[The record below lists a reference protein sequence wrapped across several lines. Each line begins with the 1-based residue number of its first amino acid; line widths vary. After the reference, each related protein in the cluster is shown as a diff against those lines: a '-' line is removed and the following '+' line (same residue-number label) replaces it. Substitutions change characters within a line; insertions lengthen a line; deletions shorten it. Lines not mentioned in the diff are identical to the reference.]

1 MCRPYLEIIA
11 RHYPQA
17 LNTLDRFHMV
27 VKLNKALDEVRAGE
41 ARRMV
46 REGYEPVLKHKRWC
60 PLKRPENLTDKQN
73 ISLRELLVYNLRS
86 VRAYLLKEEFQ
97 LFWDYESPA
106 WAAKYLDAVCVR
118 AMRSRI
124 EPVKNFARTVR
135 THRELLLNYFKA
147 KKQFSSGIIEGL
159 NNKAKVTL
167 RKAYGYRT
175 FRIAELSQYHVLG
188 GLPEPKLAHR
198 FF

>member
-1 MCRPYLEIIA
+1 MP
-11 RHYPQA
+11 HTQNSGQA
-17 LNTLDRFHMV
+17 
-27 VKLNKALDEVRAGE
+27 
-41 ARRMV
+41 
-46 REGYEPVLKHKRWC
+46 
-60 PLKRPENLTDKQN
+60 Q
-73 ISLRELLVYNLRS
+73 LLAYNLKS

-106 WAAKYLDAVCVR
+106 WTAKYLDAWCIR

-147 KKQFSSGIIEGL
+147 KKQFSSGVIEGL

-167 RKAYGYRT
+167 RKAYSYRT
-175 FRIAELSQYHVLG
+175 FRIAELSLYHVLG
-188 GLPEPKLAHR
+188 RLTEPKLAHR